1 VLHQA
6 QQGGLGA
13 HQRSARLLF
22 GQPIQA
28 AIELPAVIIEECFE
42 LGPGWL
48 IDDVLD
54 ERRWGKDMSEAF
66 QDRRL
71 QAN

>member
-1 VLHQA
+1 
-6 QQGGLGA
+6 
-13 HQRSARLLF
+13 
-22 GQPIQA
+22 
-28 AIELPAVIIEECFE
+28 VIIEECFE